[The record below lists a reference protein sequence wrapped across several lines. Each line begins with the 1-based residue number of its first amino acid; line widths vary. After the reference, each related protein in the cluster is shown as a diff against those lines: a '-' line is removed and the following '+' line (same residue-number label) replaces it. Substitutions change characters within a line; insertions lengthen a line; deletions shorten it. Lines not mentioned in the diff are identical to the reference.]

1 MEVSEITELK
11 EKIKSENRLELIT
24 GLLIAMFAAILA
36 IIDLGSGKY
45 AKEQLI
51 ANNQK
56 TEAYQWYQSK
66 SIKQTLTE
74 SQRELV
80 KTFISSGVISTNKKD
95 SIEKYVSKLS
105 KSIGRFDKEKN
116 EILKGSATVG
126 KDNWVQEKDGKM
138 GAIIGADEWGEKAE
152 KLANACDTFEL
163 AVLFLHVCL
172 VMSAISLIIKQDN
185 LKKTFLFIMVT
196 LGIIGMI
203 YGIHAFMLASAA

>member
-11 EKIKSENRLELIT
+11 EKIKTESRFELIT
-24 GLLIAMFAAILA
+24 GLLIALFAAILA

-51 ANNQK
+51 SNNQK
-56 TEAYQWYQSK
+56 TEAYQWFQSK
-66 SIKQTLTE
+66 SIKQTLAE

-80 KTFISSGVISTNKKD
+80 KTLVSGGIINANKKD
-95 SIEKYVSKLS
+95 SIEKYISKIS
-105 KSIGRFDKEKN
+105 KNISRYDKEKN
-116 EILKGSATVG
+116 EILKGSSVVG

-172 VMSAISLIIKQDN
+172 VMGAISLMVKHDN
-185 LKKTFLFIMVT
+185 LKKTFIFILIT

>member
-11 EKIKSENRLELIT
+11 EKINTESRFELLT
-24 GLLIAMFAAILA
+24 GLLIAVFAAILA

-66 SIKQTLTE
+66 SIKQTLAE

-80 KTFISSGVISTNKKD
+80 KTFLSSGIINTNKKD
-95 SIEKYVSKLS
+95 SIEKYISRIS
-105 KSIGRFDKEKN
+105 ESISRYDKEKN
-116 EILKGSATVG
+116 EILKGSAIVG

-152 KLANACDTFEL
+152 KLANACNTFEL

-172 VMSAISLIIKQDN
+172 VMGAISLMVKHDN
-185 LKKTFLFIMVT
+185 LKKTFIFILIT

-203 YGIHAFMLASAA
+203 YGIHAFMLASAV